1 MKTVS
6 STRLERRNGRTE
18 TYRLRMDER
27 EDLKDGDKLRRN
39 WKRVSRRS
47 ERSGDQLLT
56 KSRIEEDEEDE
67 LLSTSKGVTG
77 ERMETR

>member
-1 MKTVS
+1 
-6 STRLERRNGRTE
+6 
-18 TYRLRMDER
+18 MDER
-27 EDLKDGDKLRRN
+27 EDLKDGDRLRRN
-39 WKRVSRRS
+39 CKSILRRS

-56 KSRIEEDEEDE
+56 KLRIEEDEEDE